1 MIKVACDYNIKEDIG
16 FILESEKINNI
27 EFAERAKVSRTTLE
41 GIVKKGIARDDVC
54 EKIYAYAYN
63 NKSKLSLFFK
73 NKHGL
78 VSKFQLIPDVSPDFF
93 HKPSIIRHYY
103 LLL

>member
-63 NKSKLSLFFK
+63 GTRMHGNPSVKNRTANLCKRGCGSPILF
-73 NKHGL
+73 HL
-78 VSKFQLIPDVSPDFF
+78 
-93 HKPSIIRHYY
+93 
-103 LLL
+103 

>member
-54 EKIYAYAYN
+54 EKIYASHIIIN
-63 NKSKLSLFFK
+63 IGLIRLRK
-73 NKHGL
+73 N
-78 VSKFQLIPDVSPDFF
+78 
-93 HKPSIIRHYY
+93 
-103 LLL
+103 

>member
-63 NKSKLSLFFK
+63 NKYRINSDFIWGRHIIKHCRLYVKKK
-73 NKHGL
+73 NL
-78 VSKFQLIPDVSPDFF
+78 VC
-93 HKPSIIRHYY
+93 IR
-103 LLL
+103 LDIRFWI